1 MMAEQN
7 RSDSVR
13 VWLNHN
19 EKGIAAQKERI
30 HSWLAKHN
38 AELIWDTK
46 SCTAISRVIDSVECW
61 ALGAGS
67 VIVTFYITGTVDLH
81 STCPDEDVE
90 ACIVDAELRC
100 LVAEEKNTR

>member
-1 MMAEQN
+1 
-7 RSDSVR
+7 
-13 VWLNHN
+13 
-19 EKGIAAQKERI
+19 
-30 HSWLAKHN
+30 
-38 AELIWDTK
+38 
-46 SCTAISRVIDSVECW
+46 VIDSVECW